1 MVKSSFGPH
10 RGETS
15 WAAVQTP
22 RTRQRVVRLGP
33 PANDNFRANGA
44 RTWLFVAIAG
54 VTGAVLT
61 LIVSSWRFF

>member
-22 RTRQRVVRLGP
+22 RTKQRIVRLGP
-33 PANDNFRANGA
+33 AANDNFRPTGL
-44 RTWLFVAIAG
+44 RTWLFVVIAG
-54 VTGAVLT
+54 ATGALLG
-61 LIVSSWRFF
+61 LIFSNWRFF

>member
-33 PANDNFRANGA
+33 PANDNVRANGA

-54 VTGAVLT
+54 GAGVALA
-61 LIVSSWRFF
+61 LIVSNWRFF

>member
-22 RTRQRVVRLGP
+22 KTRQRIVRLGP
-33 PANDNFRANGA
+33 AANDNFRASGA

-54 VTGAVLT
+54 ITGAVLA
-61 LIVSSWRFF
+61 LIVSNWRFF